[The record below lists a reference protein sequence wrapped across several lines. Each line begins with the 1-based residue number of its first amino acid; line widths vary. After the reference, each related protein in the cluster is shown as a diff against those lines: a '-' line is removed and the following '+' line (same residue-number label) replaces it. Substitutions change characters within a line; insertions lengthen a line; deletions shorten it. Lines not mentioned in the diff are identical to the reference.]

1 MRLGGEQGLK
11 SNRADTAGTLSAA
24 GFLKKGTT
32 DLARVRFTE
41 VLSRKRTRKAEFFF
55 ILILLLLSLT
65 LFFFRLGTRP
75 LWDIDEGMHAATSKE
90 MVLSGDWIT
99 PQVNGE
105 NFYDKPVL
113 FTWFAA
119 ISFLVFGFTEFAAR
133 LPAAMLGLGCVLVT
147 YLFGRYIFSPAIGF
161 LGAVI
166 LATTVEFI
174 ILSRVVVHD
183 MSLAFFMTLALFF
196 FYVGFNR
203 ERHRR
208 TYLLLFY
215 ASAGF
220 AVLTKG
226 PIGVLLP
233 ALIIGLFLMLRGN
246 LAFLKQMEI
255 GWGILVFL
263 GIAAPW
269 YILISL
275 ENRDYA
281 GYFFI
286 QQNLMNFIS
295 LSQEVSHPRPLYF
308 YVYILAGGF
317 FPWSLFLPLA
327 IIRALRGGLK
337 GIGDGTLFLL
347 VWFGMIFLFFS
358 VASSKL
364 EPYILPLFPAV
375 SLLVGILWCELLK
388 APTHGLRRSFLFS
401 SIPIPV
407 LFLGGLLYMLVNP
420 PTRSAYEHGI
430 DLAHVNYL
438 LFSIAAG
445 ATAAFFLFLG
455 KHYRSFFSMIIGMV
469 VFSMVVTIVLIVP
482 PSNPYRSTKGLARE
496 LDMMLPP
503 GEKLVFF
510 DDLRDSA
517 LFYTNRRAI
526 VLCYPH
532 QLLDYFASDGRVFC
546 VIDREDF
553 EKFESLRHTT
563 YVLGKE
569 GRKLLVSNRRSS

>member
-1 MRLGGEQGLK
+1 
-11 SNRADTAGTLSAA
+11 LSAA
-24 GFLKKGTT
+24 VFHKKGAT
-32 DLARVRFTE
+32 DLARGRFTE
-41 VLSRKRTRKAEFFF
+41 VLSKKSTRKAEFLF
-55 ILILLLLSLT
+55 ILILVLLSLT
-65 LFFFRLGTRP
+65 LFFFHLGTRP
-75 LWDIDEGMHAATSKE
+75 LWDIDEGKHAATSKD
-90 MVLSGDWIT
+90 MILSGDWIT
-99 PQVNGE
+99 PTLNGE
-105 NFYDKPVL
+105 TFFDKPIL
-113 FTWFAA
+113 FNWLVA

-133 LPAAMLGLGCVLVT
+133 FPAAVLGLGCIIITFL
-147 YLFGRYIFSPAIGF
+147 LGRKIVGPTVGLLS
-161 LGAVI
+161 GAI
-166 LATTVEFI
+166 LATNGEYI
-174 ILSRVVVHD
+174 ILSRAVVHD
-183 MSLAFFMTLALFF
+183 ISLVFFMTLALFF
-196 FYVGFNR
+196 FYLGFKDGRNR
-203 ERHRR
+203 KV
-208 TYLLLFY
+208 YFLLFY
-215 ASAGF
+215 ASTGF
-220 AVLTKG
+220 AVLAKG
-226 PIGVLLP
+226 PVGVLLP
-233 ALIIGLFLMLRGN
+233 ALIIGLFLILERKLGFIKEMR
-246 LAFLKQMEI
+246 I
-255 GWGILVFL
+255 GWGILIFL
-263 GIAAPW
+263 GISAPW
-269 YILISL
+269 YLLISL
-275 ENRDYA
+275 KNRDYA

-295 LSQEVSHPRPLYF
+295 LSQEVRHPRPVYF
-308 YVYILAGGF
+308 YVYILLGGF

-327 IIRALRGGLK
+327 IVRAIREGLK
-337 GIGDGTLFLL
+337 GMSDGTLFLL
-347 VWFGMIFLFFS
+347 VWFGVIFLFFS
-358 VASSKL
+358 AASSKL

-375 SLLVGILWCELLK
+375 SLLVGILWYELLK